1 MLKVVEATIDEKG
14 TLQLIEPLQLP
25 EPARAFVVIFSEEIF
40 VSATAL
46 LSEAALAE
54 HWLRPEEDIAWAHL
68 QPDESS

>member
-14 TLQLIEPLQLP
+14 TVTLLEPLQLP
-25 EPARAFVVIFSEEIF
+25 KPARAFVVLFSEEIF

>member
-14 TLQLIEPLQLP
+14 TVTLLEPLQLP
-25 EPARAFVVIFSEEIF
+25 KPARAFVVLFSEEIF
-40 VSATAL
+40 VTATAL